1 MSSIGVVAVERQS
14 VQTLKTL
21 EFSMSRSGGVK
32 RCFGGYHM
40 SSQMVLFGQPL
51 IKISEAHWQTLRN
64 FIL

>member
-32 RCFGGYHM
+32 G
-40 SSQMVLFGQPL
+40 VLED
-51 IKISEAHWQTLRN
+51 II
-64 FIL
+64 